1 MNFTERQL
9 TTREQQ
15 VLSAIVQRYVETAE
29 PVGSKVLSEIYTL
42 NASPATIRSV
52 MHNLDRCGLLYQPH
66 TSAGRVPS
74 ESGYRVYVDSLL
86 PPLEG
91 LKAEL
96 ERFMLAQLPPSP
108 SNEQLLEQVA
118 QLLAKICG
126 CIAIVTTPERTP
138 DRVRQV
144 QLVSLDAQKA
154 LLILV
159 TSTLQTDSVPVEFN
173 SEMGDLLEVLN
184 NFLNAQLKNRYCNAL
199 LPINWADIRC
209 QVEDH
214 IRSLENS
221 LEMLEKSFHQPST
234 VKVNGLKELLKQP
247 EFSQAEQ
254 IQPIVELLEEEK
266 ETIVLML
273 QQKSSEP
280 TVKIGKELG
289 LPPVQKCSL
298 IASGYR
304 QGDAPGGWIG
314 ILGPTRLPY
323 ERGIAAVEVAAE
335 ILSTN

>member
-1 MNFTERQL
+1 MHFTERQL
-9 TTREQQ
+9 TPREQQ

-52 MHNLDRCGLLYQPH
+52 MHNLDRWGLLYQPH

-74 ESGYRVYVDSLL
+74 EWGYRVYVDSLL

-91 LKAEL
+91 LKADL
-96 ERFMLAQLPPSP
+96 EKFMLS
-108 SNEQLLEQVA
+108 QLLATPHNEHLLDQVV

-126 CIAIVTTPERTP
+126 CIAIVTTPARSP

-144 QLVSLDAQKA
+144 QLVSLDEQRA

-159 TSTLQTDSVPVEFN
+159 TKTLQTDSVPVEFN
-173 SEMGDLLEVLN
+173 TEVGDLLEVLN
-184 NFLNAQLKNRYCNAL
+184 NFLNAQLQNRYCDAL
-199 LPINWADIRC
+199 LPINWEDIRY
-209 QVEDH
+209 QVEEH
-214 IRSLENS
+214 IRSLESS
-221 LEMLEKSFHQPST
+221 LELLERSFHQPSA
-234 VKVNGLKELLKQP
+234 VKVSGLKELLKQP

-266 ETIVLML
+266 EAIVPML
-273 QQKSSEP
+273 QQKGSEP

-298 IASGYR
+298 VSSAYC
-304 QGDAPGGWIG
+304 PGGWVG

-323 ERGIAAVEVAAE
+323 EKGIAAVEVAAT